1 MKHLTE
7 EELILQHYGEAN
19 ESALLS
25 HIKEC
30 SQCRI
35 RLEQLDASLR
45 QLRVPAVP
53 DLEEGYEAQVWLKL
67 RDQLPEKKANSW
79 AFLLRPRNWA
89 MAGAMAVLMIG
100 AFLAGHFWTGGRGTN
115 KTPNIAQNNPAKV
128 DRLVALAVG
137 NHLEKSQILLIE
149 LMTEPAEDKA
159 DFSATQEQARDLLD
173 ANRLYRISAERG
185 KDPAVQHTLDDL
197 ERVLVE
203 IANSP
208 SDLKAGDVQR
218 LQKLV
223 ESEGLLFKVRVVG
236 SRIRQQNNPPPAK
249 QLGTKL

>member
-7 EELILQHYGEAN
+7 EELILQHYGEAKDQ
-19 ESALLS
+19 ALLAHMS
-25 HIKEC
+25 EC
-30 SQCRI
+30 RQCRL

-45 QLRVPAVP
+45 HVRAPAVP
-53 DLEEGYEAQVWLKL
+53 ELEEGYESQLWLKL
-67 RDQLPEKKANSW
+67 RGQLPEKKASSW
-79 AFLLRPRNWA
+79 AILWRPRNWA

-100 AFLAGHFWTGGRGTN
+100 AFLAGHFWRSPGT
-115 KTPNIAQNNPAKV
+115 KTNPAVAENGAPKV

-149 LMTEPAEDKA
+149 LMTEHADDKT
-159 DFSATQEQARDLLD
+159 DFSATQDQARDLLD
-173 ANRLYRISAERG
+173 ANRLYRISAARG
-185 KDPAVQHTLDDL
+185 KDPSVQHTLDDL

-208 SDLKAGDVQR
+208 SELKAGDVER
-218 LQKLV
+218 LQKMV
-223 ESEGLLFKVRVVG
+223 ESQGLLFKVRVVG
-236 SRIRQQNNPPPAK
+236 SRIRQRNNPPPAK

>member
-19 ESALLS
+19 DQAMLA
-25 HIKEC
+25 HISEC
-30 SQCRI
+30 QECRL

-45 QLRVPAVP
+45 RVRVPVVP
-53 DLEEGYEAQVWLKL
+53 DLEDGYESQLWLKL
-67 RDQLPEKKANSW
+67 RDQLPEKKASSW
-79 AFLLRPRNWA
+79 AFLWRPRNWA

-100 AFLAGHFWTGGRGTN
+100 AFLAGHFWTGGTKR
-115 KTPNIAQNNPAKV
+115 TPEVAEDRAPKV

-149 LMTEPAEDKA
+149 LMTERAEDKA
-159 DFSATQEQARDLLD
+159 DFSATQDQARDLLD
-173 ANRLYRISAERG
+173 ANRLYRISAARG
-185 KDPAVQHTLDDL
+185 KDPSVQHTLDDL

-208 SDLKAGDVQR
+208 SDLKAGDVER
-218 LQKLV
+218 LQKMV
-223 ESEGLLFKVRVVG
+223 ESQGLLFKVRVVG